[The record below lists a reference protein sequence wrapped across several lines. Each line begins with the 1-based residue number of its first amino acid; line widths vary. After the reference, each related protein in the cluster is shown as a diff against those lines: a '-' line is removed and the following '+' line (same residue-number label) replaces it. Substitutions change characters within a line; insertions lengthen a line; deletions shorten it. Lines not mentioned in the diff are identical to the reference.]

1 MIVTTA
7 GRTTEEYVTKA
18 KAVANDLQVP
28 YEPRRKRSVQAL
40 FKLHKLVVV
49 VGKEGIQLYHRD
61 GSEPYFF
68 HPNLAMVRVKRLIN
82 EGHDIFI
89 DVSGLKQGDVLLDC
103 TLGYASDSIVAS
115 FVVGE
120 TGKVIG
126 VEASPILAYLAKEG
140 LQRWEGQQEQIE
152 EAMRRIKVVEGNHYD
167 YLQQMPSN
175 SVDVVYFDPMFEE
188 SINESNALQTLSH
201 FTSFAS
207 ISNEIIAEARR
218 VARRKIVLKD
228 HFRSTR
234 FEQLGFTQHIRK
246 TAKFHYGTIDLK

>member
-7 GRTTEEYVTKA
+7 GRTTEEYVAKA
-18 KAVANDLQVP
+18 KEVANDLQVP
-28 YEPRRKRSVQAL
+28 YEPRRKRSLRAL
-40 FKLHKLVVV
+40 FKLHPLVVV
-49 VGKEGIQLYHRD
+49 VGKEGIHLYHQD

-82 EGHDIFI
+82 DGHDAFI
-89 DVSGLKQGDVLLDC
+89 DISGLKQGDELLDC

-140 LQRWEGQQEQIE
+140 LQSWKGQHVQIE
-152 EAMRRIKVVEGNHYD
+152 EAMRRITVVEGNHYN

-188 SINESNALQTLSH
+188 SIDESNALQTLSH
-201 FTSFAS
+201 FTSFAG
-207 ISNEIIAEARR
+207 ITNEIIAEARR

-234 FEQLGFTQHIRK
+234 FEEFGFIQHIRK
-246 TAKFHYGTIDLK
+246 TAKFHYGTIDI